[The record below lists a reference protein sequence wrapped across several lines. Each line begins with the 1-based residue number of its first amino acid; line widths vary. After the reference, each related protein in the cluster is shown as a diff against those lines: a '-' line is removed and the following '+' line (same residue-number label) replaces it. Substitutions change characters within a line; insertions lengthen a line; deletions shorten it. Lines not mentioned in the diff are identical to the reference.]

1 MVCKKSKMTKKGFT
15 LTEVIVVVAIIV
27 ILAGAGITGIF
38 VSINDY
44 NRYRQDLEENGGYHF
59 EADAHEAVENML
71 KGAGSPIPD
80 NTSFP
85 DPTEITPTPT
95 PANDPDPGDD
105 DDETTT
111 TTTVVQPD
119 PTTTQNNNNGGGTPV
134 PPSNYSHS
142 TDLFNWG
149 NTVAQTTVN
158 LKQNASYKTVTVS
171 VSYDTPINSVS
182 MYNGW
187 NATISPDGKTVT
199 YTGNYD
205 INNSSYTFQSRTS
218 LPGGSTVKVKDVKIY
233 YTS

>member
-1 MVCKKSKMTKKGFT
+1 MTKKGFT

-105 DDETTT
+105 DDDDETTT
-111 TTTVVQPD
+111 TTTVSGD
-119 PTTTQNNNNGGGTPV
+119 ETSSSTTTGGNN
-134 PPSNYSHS
+134 S
-142 TDLFNWG
+142 
-149 NTVAQTTVN
+149 NTVTSSSTST
-158 LKQNASYKTVTVS
+158 NAPGSNVSITNDWGGSGQANIKFDNQVTEVTLYVPDGVS
-171 VSYDTPINSVS
+171 VTGCWE
-182 MYNGW
+182 NGIS
-187 NATISPDGKTVT
+187 NPSITTNGNYVTLKCQNGQSTISLTFQANWSSTTNTQIKV
-199 YTGNYD
+199 Y
-205 INNSSYTFQSRTS
+205 SYTKKS
-218 LPGGSTVKVKDVKIY
+218 
-233 YTS
+233 